1 MAQFRIFVT
10 DVGQSADFYARH
22 FGFAVKQK
30 FGPNM
35 AILTLD
41 DLTLWLA
48 GPGASASRPMPDGAQ
63 PGPGGWNRIALTVD
77 DLPAMVTRLKTAGVS
92 FRNDI
97 VSGPGGLQILVT
109 DPSGNVMELFQ
120 PA

>member
-1 MAQFRIFVT
+1 
-10 DVGQSADFYARH
+10 
-22 FGFAVKQK
+22 
-30 FGPNM
+30 M
-35 AILTLD
+35 AILTRD

-48 GPGASASRPMPDGAQ
+48 GPGASASRPMPDGAM

-77 DLPAMVTRLKTAGVS
+77 DLAATFTRLKSDGVV

-97 VSGPGGLQILVT
+97 VSGPGGLQIVVS